1 MNQSFVIIVC
11 FTAASYGAANNGTTA
26 AVEGGAASFVVNTTV
41 PGISVKGKS
50 TALEARAVVER
61 VPDGLHL
68 EKVEASIPVKSIL
81 TGMAIRDEH
90 MRRYIFTTA
99 DGKTPDLHF
108 ETAEAACAAQSGRGS
123 EFSCQVSGS
132 LAIRGVARPFSI
144 PLKIR
149 AQGGVY
155 RATGESTV
163 KLSDYGIEQPSQF
176 GVRTADEVQLHIEFS
191 GKEGAAKIASGGRP

>member
-1 MNQSFVIIVC
+1 MNQSFVFILC

-61 VPDGLHL
+61 GADGLHL
-68 EKVEASIPVKSIL
+68 ENVQASIPVKSLL

-99 DGKTPDLHF
+99 DGKTPDLRF
-108 ETAEAACAAQSGRGS
+108 EAAEAVCVAQAG
-123 EFSCQVSGS
+123 
-132 LAIRGVARPFSI
+132 
-144 PLKIR
+144 
-149 AQGGVY
+149 
-155 RATGESTV
+155 
-163 KLSDYGIEQPSQF
+163 
-176 GVRTADEVQLHIEFS
+176 
-191 GKEGAAKIASGGRP
+191 